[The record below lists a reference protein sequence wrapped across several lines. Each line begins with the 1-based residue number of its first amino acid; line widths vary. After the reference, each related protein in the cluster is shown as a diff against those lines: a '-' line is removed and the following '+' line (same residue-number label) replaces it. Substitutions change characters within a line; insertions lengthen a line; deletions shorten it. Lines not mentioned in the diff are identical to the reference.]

1 MPEKSEIT
9 VSLESR
15 EIHFT
20 GELTHGLMRE
30 VREAVIQLFEAGRDS
45 HITLMMNSGGGDVD
59 ATVAFYELV
68 MIKKIPLRVVALFS
82 ADSAAIV
89 ILCAGKERCATAS
102 TTFSFHP
109 LTKYVPAGTRLS
121 EEQCRRSGRELSHSK
136 KVYCDIV
143 ARATGKDP
151 KAIAGLL
158 KGRRTLD
165 AEAAKTFGLIGEI
178 VALPSEAPVPTQI

>member
-9 VSLESR
+9 VSLEGR

-20 GELTHGLMRE
+20 GELTHGMMRE
-30 VREAVIQLFEAGRDS
+30 VREAVIRLFEADRNAP
-45 HITLMMNSGGGDVD
+45 INLMMNSGGGDVD
-59 ATVAFYELV
+59 AVVAFYELV
-68 MIKKIPLRVVALFS
+68 MMKQIPLRVVALFS

-89 ILCAGKERCATAS
+89 ILCAGRERCATAS

-109 LTKYVPAGTRLS
+109 LTKYMLAGARLS
-121 EEQCRRSGRELSHSK
+121 EEQCRRNARELAHGK
-136 KVYCDIV
+136 QVYCKIV

-158 KGRRTLD
+158 KGKRTLD
-165 AEAAKTFGLIGEI
+165 AEAAQAFGLIGEI
-178 VALPSEAPVPTQI
+178 VALPSEAPVPTRI